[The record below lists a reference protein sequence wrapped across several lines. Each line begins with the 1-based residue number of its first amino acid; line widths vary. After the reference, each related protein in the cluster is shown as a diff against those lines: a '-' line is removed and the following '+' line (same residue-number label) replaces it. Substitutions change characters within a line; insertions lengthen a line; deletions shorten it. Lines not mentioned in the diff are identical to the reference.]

1 MRRWKSS
8 SPVHNRDVAR
18 CIGLAVRLAWQADRR
33 CLVQLL
39 GAQLA
44 TAVGLV
50 GIILLMRQLVGG
62 ALTAGSAAGAETNA
76 GLVIPGIITM
86 IVLGT
91 VSGILRAVS
100 NARQRLLAVKM
111 DRRIVSTVLRSA
123 VRAELSRFEDPAF
136 HDGLQR
142 AVFAARSQP
151 VVVVTTMVAMLQ
163 TVLTLGAVTAAF
175 LVMAWWLLPFA
186 ALSAVPIVRAARNER
201 DAGYRLN
208 HELAENRRMR
218 QYLERLLTG
227 RDEAKEMRA
236 LNLGGLLWSR
246 WHAQYQNEVDGTA
259 ATSRTHLRH
268 KIAARLTGDV
278 LTIAVIG
285 GLGWLLVAGA
295 ITVPTALA
303 ALTGLWLLSTRLQM
317 VGALLNNVGESIL
330 YLTDLRAFV
339 DEDAAPPQLATRP
352 GRFSGLHAEGISFRY
367 PGSARQVLTDA
378 TISLGAGE
386 LIALVGANGSGKTT
400 LAKILA
406 GLYEADTG
414 VLLHGDEVVEPGTL
428 RDQTA
433 VVFQDFIRYKLPAID
448 SISFG
453 RPDEPASMQRAV
465 AAAGLAGADEFLAGL
480 PDGYETVLSKE
491 FTGGTDLSLG
501 QWQRLAL
508 ARAFYRD
515 SSFVIL
521 DEPTASL
528 DPQAEAE
535 LFARLRALFAG
546 RTVLLITHRFS
557 SVRSADRI
565 YVLDDGRVVETGT
578 HESLMSAG
586 ETYARLYR
594 LQADAYQEIR

>member
-1 MRRWKSS
+1 MRPRKSS
-8 SPVHNRDVAR
+8 SPVPSRDVAQ
-18 CIGLAVRLAWQADRR
+18 CIALAVRLAWQVDRR
-33 CLVQLL
+33 CLIQLL
-39 GAQLA
+39 GVQFAA
-44 TAVGLV
+44 AVGLAGV
-50 GIILLMRQLVGG
+50 ILLVRQLAGG
-62 ALTAGSAAGAETNA
+62 ALAPGTAGMEMDA
-76 GLVIPGIITM
+76 GLVIPGIAAM

-100 NARQRLLAVKM
+100 SARQRLLAVKM
-111 DRRIVSTVLRSA
+111 DRHIVSIVLRSA
-123 VRAELSRFEDPAF
+123 VRAELPRFEDPAF

-151 VVVVTTMVAMLQ
+151 AVVVTTMVAMLQ
-163 TVLTLGAVTAAF
+163 TVLMVGAVTAAF
-175 LVMAWWLLPFA
+175 VVMAWWLLPFA

-208 HELAENRRMR
+208 HDLAENRRMR

-227 RDEAKEMRA
+227 RDEAKEIRA
-236 LNLGGLLWSR
+236 LDLGQLLWSR
-246 WHAQYQNEVDGTA
+246 WHEQYQSEIDGTT
-259 ATSRTHLRH
+259 ATSRTHLRR
-268 KIAARLTGDV
+268 KITARLTGDA

-285 GLGWLLVAGA
+285 GVSWLVEAGLV
-295 ITVPTALA
+295 TVPTALA
-303 ALTGLWLLSTRLQM
+303 ALTGLWLLSTRMQM
-317 VGALLNNVGESIL
+317 VGALLNTVGESIL
-330 YLTDLRAFV
+330 YLTDLRTFV
-339 DEDAAPPQLATRP
+339 AEDAAPPQRTTRP
-352 GRFSGLHAEGISFRY
+352 ARFAGLHAEGIGFRY
-367 PGSARQVLTDA
+367 PGSPRHALADVTV
-378 TISLGAGE
+378 SLGAGE
-386 LIALVGANGSGKTT
+386 VVALVGANGSGKTT

-414 VLLHGDEVVEPGTL
+414 LLLHGDDVVEPRAL

-448 SISFG
+448 SVAFG
-453 RPDEPASMQRAV
+453 RPDEPASMERAV
-465 AAAGLAGADEFLAGL
+465 AAASLAGADAFLAGL

-535 LFARLRALFAG
+535 LFAHLRALFAG

-565 YVLDDGRVVETGT
+565 YVLDGGRVVEAGT
-578 HESLMSAG
+578 HESLMAAG

>member
-1 MRRWKSS
+1 M
-8 SPVHNRDVAR
+8 
-18 CIGLAVRLAWQADRR
+18 RLAWQADRR
-33 CLVQLL
+33 CVVQLL
-39 GAQLA
+39 GVQLA
-44 TAVGLV
+44 TAIGLL
-50 GIILLMRQLVGG
+50 GIILLMRQLLGG
-62 ALTAGSAAGAETNA
+62 VFAEHSTTGAETDTD
-76 GLVIPGIITM
+76 LVIPGIFAM
-86 IVLGT
+86 IALGT
-91 VSGILRAVS
+91 VSGILRAVG

-111 DRRIVSTVLRSA
+111 DRHIVSIVLRSA
-123 VRAELSRFEDPAF
+123 VRAELARFEDPAF

-151 VVVVTTMVAMLQ
+151 VVVVTTMVALLQ

-175 LVMAWWLLPFA
+175 VMMAWWLLPFA
-186 ALSAVPIVRAARNER
+186 ALSAVPIARAARNER

-208 HELAENRRMR
+208 HDLAENRRMR

-227 RDEAKEMRA
+227 RDEAKEIRA
-236 LNLGGLLWSR
+236 LNLGALLWSR
-246 WHAQYQNEVDGTA
+246 WHAQYQNEIDGTA

-268 KIAARLTGDV
+268 KIIARITGDV

-285 GLGWLLVAGA
+285 GLSWLLVVGA
-295 ITVPTALA
+295 LTVPTALA
-303 ALTGLWLLSTRLQM
+303 ALTGLWLLSTRLRM
-317 VGALLNNVGESIL
+317 VGAMLNDVGESLL
-330 YLTDLRAFV
+330 YLTDLRTFV
-339 DEDAAPPQLATRP
+339 AGDTTPPQPATRP
-352 GRFSGLHAEGISFRY
+352 ARFSGLHAEGIGFRY
-367 PGSARQVLTDA
+367 PGSARQVLTDV

-386 LIALVGANGSGKTT
+386 LVALVGANGSGKTT

-406 GLYEADTG
+406 GLYQVDTG
-414 VLLHGDEVVEPGTL
+414 VLLHGDEVVEPGAL
-428 RDQTA
+428 RNQTA

-453 RPDEPASMQRAV
+453 RPDEPTSMQRAV
-465 AAAGLAGADEFLAGL
+465 AAAGLAGADEFLAEL
-480 PDGYETVLSKE
+480 PDGYKTVLSKE

-535 LFARLRALFAG
+535 LFARLRVLFAG

-565 YVLDDGRVVETGT
+565 YVLDGGRVVEAGT
-578 HESLMSAG
+578 HESLMSAD
-586 ETYARLYR
+586 ETYAKLYR